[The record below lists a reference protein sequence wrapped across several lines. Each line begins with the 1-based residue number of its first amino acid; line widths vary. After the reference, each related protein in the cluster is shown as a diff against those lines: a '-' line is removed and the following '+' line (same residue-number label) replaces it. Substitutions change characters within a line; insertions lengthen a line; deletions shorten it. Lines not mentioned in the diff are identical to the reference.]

1 MPNQENTIA
10 AEVIAVFPNK
20 VRIQVDDLEH
30 FQLAE
35 TSLKIGS
42 YLEIS
47 DNENAKLLA
56 VIENFAIEVTEQGA
70 KRHLLEAKPL
80 GTLKDGEFFRGGD
93 ELAIPPKSVK
103 PADTEDIRAIYT
115 SSVETNKAFTFS
127 RLSRREEIEVPVN
140 GDRFFNKHIAI
151 VGSTGSG
158 KSHTV
163 TALTQR
169 AASAKNGEY
178 AGLNNSH
185 IVIFDIHSEYHSAF
199 PDANFI
205 GISDLKL
212 PYWLLNSEELEELF
226 LDTEAH
232 DHSQRNVFKEAIV
245 ANKRMHAE
253 AEMKDKVHYDH
264 PSFFDIS
271 EVLTYVRNRN
281 NEKKTKENAVLW
293 ESAGGDEFEFGE
305 DTRERLFESG
315 LKTKGTSGTGTL
327 FGNLGN
333 FINRLENK
341 MADKR
346 LKFLLGDDSKN
357 CEFEEALRTFVGYRS
372 ENNSNVTIID
382 LSGVPFEVLSITV
395 SLISR
400 LLFEFSY
407 HLKQAAGEGTNET
420 PLLLVYEEAHKYV
433 PKSNLARYRSSRSSI
448 ERIAKEGRKYG
459 VTLLI
464 ASQRPSEISETI
476 FSQCNNFIAMRL
488 TNPEDQGYVKRL
500 LPDSLGA
507 MTDTLPTLKSGEAL
521 LIGDAIVM
529 PSLVQIH
536 PCHPEPS
543 SSDIPYFQLWK
554 ESWKDV
560 NMDSLNRTMEGMRT
574 DVVVIVGVVI
584 VVVEQTRC
592 CFLQTNFNRRFTGH
606 GGWSYGRRFSAVRIE

>member
-1 MPNQENTIA
+1 MSKEEHNIA

-20 VRIQVDDLEH
+20 VRIQVDDLED

-35 TSLKIGS
+35 TSLRIGS

-56 VIENFAIEVTEQGA
+56 VIENFAIEVSDQGK

-80 GTLKDGEFFRGGD
+80 GTLKGVEFFRGGD
-93 ELAIPPKSVK
+93 ELAIPPKGVK
-103 PADTEDIRAIYT
+103 PAKTEDIRAIYT
-115 SSVETNKAFTFS
+115 SSTEPKKAFIFC
-127 RLSRREEIEVPVN
+127 RLSRREEIEVPVD

-169 AASAKNGEY
+169 ASSEKEGQY
-178 AGLNNSH
+178 DGLNNSH
-185 IVIFDIHSEYHSAF
+185 IVIFDIHSEYRSAF
-199 PDANFI
+199 PSANLI
-205 GISDLKL
+205 GIDDLKL

-232 DHSQRNVFKEAIV
+232 DHSQRNVLKESIV

-253 AEMKDKVHYDH
+253 GEMKDRVHFDH
-264 PSFFDIS
+264 PSYFDIN
-271 EVLTYVRNRN
+271 EVLTYIRNRN
-281 NEKKTKENAVLW
+281 NEKKDKANALRW
-293 ESAGGDEFEFGE
+293 EDAQGEEFEFNE
-305 DTRERLFESG
+305 DTRERLFQSG
-315 LKTKGTSGTGTL
+315 LTTKGSSGSGTL
-327 FGNLGN
+327 NGNLGN

-341 MADKR
+341 LADKR
-346 LKFLLGDDSKN
+346 LKFLVGEESKG
-357 CEFEEALRTFVGYRS
+357 CGFEEAIRTFVGYKAES
-372 ENNSNVTIID
+372 QSNVTIID

-407 HLKQAAGEGTNET
+407 HLKNSAETRTNKT
-420 PLLLVYEEAHKYV
+420 PLLLVYEEAHKYA
-433 PKSNLARYRSSRSSI
+433 PKSELARYRSSRNSI

-488 TNPEDQGYVKRL
+488 TNPDDQSYVKRL

-521 LIGDAIVM
+521 LIGDSIVM

-536 PCHPEPS
+536 RCDPEPS
-543 SSDIPYFQLWK
+543 STDIPYYQLWK
-554 ESWKDV
+554 DAWKDV
-560 NMDSLNRTMEGMRT
+560 DMADL
-574 DVVVIVGVVI
+574 
-584 VVVEQTRC
+584 
-592 CFLQTNFNRRFTGH
+592 
-606 GGWSYGRRFSAVRIE
+606 IERWKR